1 MVVLSLLA
9 DFLCVYAFQP
19 ATAFWRSVEVAVLKR
34 HLPTTGTILDLGCGD
49 GKLTSIAFGT
59 LVNSLTLVGIDSDA
73 DETSQAARLGIY
85 HRVHTCLAS
94 NIPEDSESFDAV
106 ISNSVLEHI
115 ENIEETIAEVS
126 RLLKNGGRLIF
137 TVPGPDFHA
146 CLYGPLTRH
155 ASRQVY
161 LDEIDKR
168 LVHYRYWDLQQWQ
181 ECLGRYGMRVTAH
194 EEYLCCAEVRRWEM
208 ISRFTAGIFYKVFG
222 RQKTPFQLQ
231 KTLGMRQ
238 LQNRF
243 NLPRWVA
250 WPMAKILS
258 AGVSDRDE
266 KYGCLLVEARK
277 ES

>member
-1 MVVLSLLA
+1 M
-9 DFLCVYAFQP
+9 
-19 ATAFWRSVEVAVLKR
+19 
-34 HLPTTGTILDLGCGD
+34 TGTILDLGCGD
-49 GKLTSIAFGT
+49 GKLTSILLGS
-59 LVNSLTLVGIDSDA
+59 LVNNLIPITILKAVFCTQIYMGASNMVFEDLFGINLVGIDSDA

-94 NIPEDSESFDAV
+94 NIPEDSDSFDAV

-115 ENIEETIAEVS
+115 ENIEETIKEVS
-126 RLLKNGGRLIF
+126 RLLKNGGRFIF

-155 ASRQVY
+155 ASRQAY

-181 ECLGRYGMRVTAH
+181 ECLGRYGMRVTAR
-194 EEYLCCAEVRRWEM
+194 EEYLRCVEVRRWEM
-208 ISRFTAGIFYKVFG
+208 ISRFTAGIFYMVSG
-222 RQKTPFQLQ
+222 RKKTPFQIQ
-231 KTLGMRQ
+231 KTWGMRQ

-243 NLPRWVA
+243 SLPRWAA
-250 WPMAKILS
+250 WPIAKILS
-258 AGVSDRDE
+258 AGISEKDE
-266 KYGCLLVEARK
+266 KYGCLLVDARK